1 MQIICCQDFSYY
13 RIREEYFFPYF
24 EDVLLYWRKLD
35 IKNPTIKFPKCNRK
49 KKRKLS
55 TILLSIL
62 WISKYGKK
70 VEASTLNLNPIRNK
84 EKKAG
89 GTSKIL
95 NFKSIDEFKSFNL
108 IFLL

>member
-1 MQIICCQDFSYY
+1 MTKPSKIGMFIK
-13 RIREEYFFPYF
+13 
-24 EDVLLYWRKLD
+24 KLQN
-35 IKNPTIKFPKCNRK
+35 KTKNRK

-95 NFKSIDEFKSFNL
+95 NFKSIDEFKFFNL